1 MEGAIGSKFRNNGQ
15 TCVCANRIYVQA
27 GVYDEFAAR
36 LVDAIRT
43 MKVGDGFEDG
53 VTFGPL
59 IEQKAVEKVRA
70 RLPALGPG
78 SALTRTLQLTAI
90 GPTHWSGHCAW
101 LNVTRVVTC
110 QRPTHSAA
118 PVGHGMIRHASAF
131 LPDVACCGR
140 WRSTSRTRC
149 QRARR
154 CCWAAGRTARGRCS
168 SSPRC

>member
-15 TCVCANRIYVQA
+15 TCVCANHIYVQA

-70 RLPALGPG
+70 RLQTLGPG
-78 SALTRTLQLTAI
+78 SALTRTLQLRATAI
-90 GPTHWSGHCAW
+90 GLKHWS
-101 LNVTRVVTC
+101 L
-110 QRPTHSAA
+110 SAA
-118 PVGHGMIRHASAF
+118 VGCRVMAQVSAGS
-131 LPDVACCGR
+131 C
-140 WRSTSRTRC
+140 
-149 QRARR
+149 
-154 CCWAAGRTARGRCS
+154 
-168 SSPRC
+168 